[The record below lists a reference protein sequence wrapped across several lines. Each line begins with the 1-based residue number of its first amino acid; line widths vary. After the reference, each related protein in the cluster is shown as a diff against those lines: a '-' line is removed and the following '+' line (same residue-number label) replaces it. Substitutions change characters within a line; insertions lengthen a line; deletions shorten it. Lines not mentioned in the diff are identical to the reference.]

1 MAEKIKLN
9 INEVAVK
16 DGNTSLSF
24 VISEP
29 SEEAFSVE
37 VAISDHPNTF
47 SQSLLFLPG
56 ETTKKVSLPIT
67 PEVPLTT
74 TINVDNSDLVELT
87 LAEFRIEYNQE
98 RDTAELFIDD
108 EVIEG
113 ISTIERSAEE
123 LIPTTSFETI
133 SDAIDQVDE
142 TVLLAVSNTTKTT
155 TTTSTTDD
163 TTTTD
168 TTAPSLSSA
177 SPADDATAVAVG
189 GNIVLNFSE
198 AVDVESGNIVIYK
211 SSDDSTV
218 ETIAVTSS
226 QVTGTGT
233 TQITINPSSDFD
245 SSTEYYVQIAAT
257 GFDDS
262 SGNSYAGITDKTS
275 LSFTST
281 ADSTAPTV
289 TNFTSTTAD
298 GSYGTATFV
307 DSFSLTEE
315 YPYGLAFNNDG
326 SKMFVA
332 GFGDD
337 DVKEYTLST
346 VFDVS
351 TASLVDSFDVS
362 SQENG
367 LRGLAFNNDG
377 TKMFILGAA
386 GDDVNEY
393 TLSTGFDVST
403 SSFVDSFSISGQEES
418 PVGLTFNDD
427 GTKMF
432 ITGHLG
438 QDVNEYTL
446 STGFDVST
454 ASFVDSFSVSSQM
467 TSPRGINFNNDG
479 TKMFIT
485 GEEDDEVNEYT
496 LSTGFDVST
505 ASFVG
510 SLDISSQGWRPHA
523 ISFNNDETKMFI
535 VDAGS
540 DVVNEYS
547 IPTINITATTSESV
561 QSGDTITVTLDT
573 GDTVVLTAA
582 SAGTTLTGT
591 YSVGVG
597 DNSSDLTVS
606 SFAIGSVTDS
616 AGNAMTSTT
625 LPSSNNIADTSAIV
639 IDTTAS
645 AATLALSI
653 SGFSGAT
660 SVSVPS
666 GASGLNA
673 IVSTAPAN
681 TTTQGTSSA
690 DYIEVRDSASSNAGS
705 ISGGSGNDIVYI
717 KGWGGATNTSVTG
730 DGGTDTLVINSAI
743 YSSTSGGNKIYF
755 NGTGGS
761 GNITYNNFSSVVVSD
776 STDFERKFSATATLA
791 DTDGSESL
799 GDITISSLPDSTS
812 VTDSDGDAVTVSS
825 NAFTIGSVVSGEAQI
840 FTLTN
845 TGPFNFT
852 ANGSVTV
859 TESNGSATT
868 TTTASVLIDGVVRG
882 IEYVTSS
889 GMSGLTNQEGL
900 FNYQD
905 GDDITFKVGGVV
917 LGTAT
922 AEDVISGRTFLQD
935 IADVERSNL
944 SDGYLENMAI
954 FLQSLDANYN
964 PGDGITIT
972 QQMRTNLA
980 DIELD
985 LRQASSSEVKQVI
998 EQVGGVYVERAEAM
1012 EHVKDMLIEYSDM
1025 KESDF
1030 ELIDTESLMA
1040 RTESSRSDQQ
1050 NSLSSLE
1057 NDRISLEVLAELED
1071 SRNTDQLFSDSS
1083 PAQSNSQDYGSE
1095 QVGDNEVAFADSP
1108 SVINVLD
1115 SVLGTIE
1122 NNLVYDF

>member
-1 MAEKIKLN
+1 
-9 INEVAVK
+9 
-16 DGNTSLSF
+16 
-24 VISEP
+24 
-29 SEEAFSVE
+29 
-37 VAISDHPNTF
+37 
-47 SQSLLFLPG
+47 
-56 ETTKKVSLPIT
+56 
-67 PEVPLTT
+67 
-74 TINVDNSDLVELT
+74 
-87 LAEFRIEYNQE
+87 
-98 RDTAELFIDD
+98 
-108 EVIEG
+108 
-113 ISTIERSAEE
+113 
-123 LIPTTSFETI
+123 
-133 SDAIDQVDE
+133 
-142 TVLLAVSNTTKTT
+142 
-155 TTTSTTDD
+155 
-163 TTTTD
+163 
-168 TTAPSLSSA
+168 
-177 SPADDATAVAVG
+177 
-189 GNIVLNFSE
+189 
-198 AVDVESGNIVIYK
+198 
-211 SSDDSTV
+211 
-218 ETIAVTSS
+218 
-226 QVTGTGT
+226 
-233 TQITINPSSDFD
+233 
-245 SSTEYYVQIAAT
+245 
-257 GFDDS
+257 
-262 SGNSYAGITDKTS
+262 
-275 LSFTST
+275 
-281 ADSTAPTV
+281 
-289 TNFTSTTAD
+289 
-298 GSYGTATFV
+298 
-307 DSFSLTEE
+307 
-315 YPYGLAFNNDG
+315 
-326 SKMFVA
+326 
-332 GFGDD
+332 
-337 DVKEYTLST
+337 
-346 VFDVS
+346 
-351 TASLVDSFDVS
+351 
-362 SQENG
+362 
-367 LRGLAFNNDG
+367 
-377 TKMFILGAA
+377 MFIA
-386 GDDVNEY
+386 
-393 TLSTGFDVST
+393 
-403 SSFVDSFSISGQEES
+403 
-418 PVGLTFNDD
+418 
-427 GTKMF
+427 
-432 ITGHLG
+432 
-438 QDVNEYTL
+438 
-446 STGFDVST
+446 
-454 ASFVDSFSVSSQM
+454 
-467 TSPRGINFNNDG
+467 
-479 TKMFIT
+479 

-510 SLDISSQGWRPHA
+510 SLDVSSQGWRPHA
-523 ISFNNDETKMFI
+523 ISFNNDGTKMFI
-535 VDAGS
+535 VDGGS

-705 ISGGSGNDIVYI
+705 ISGGSGNDIIYI

-776 STDFERKFSATATLA
+776 STDFERKFSATATLN

-825 NAFTIGSVVSGEAQI
+825 NAFTIGNVVSGEAQI

-845 TGPFNFT
+845 TGPFDFT
-852 ANGSVTV
+852 ANCSVTV
-859 TESNGSATT
+859 TESNVSATT

-944 SDGYLENMAI
+944 SDDYLQNMAV
-954 FLQSLDANYN
+954 FLQSLDQNHDAS
-964 PGDGITIT
+964 DGIVISEAVRDALGD
-972 QQMRTNLA
+972 M
-980 DIELD
+980 ELD
-985 LRQASSSEVKQVI
+985 LRTATEVEVQQVV
-998 EQVGGVYVERAEAM
+998 ESVGGIYVDEQQAM
-1012 EHVKDMLIEYSDM
+1012 EHVQEMLIEYG
-1025 KESDF
+1025 E
-1030 ELIDTESLMA
+1030 
-1040 RTESSRSDQQ
+1040 
-1050 NSLSSLE
+1050 
-1057 NDRISLEVLAELED
+1057 LEVEDFDTHIPDILKSPDMGSVEVTAEVLGV
-1071 SRNTDQLFSDSS
+1071 DQLVNQYQQY
-1083 PAQSNSQDYGSE
+1083 PP
-1095 QVGDNEVAFADSP
+1095 ADSP
-1108 SVINVLD
+1108 YDKDLSQN
-1115 SVLGTIE
+1115 GTIGNTGLLLE
-1122 NNLVYDF
+1122 DGNVDTIDHLLTELGLQSIPSEANQTQSKSPDEGEQADFINTPAPVSTSVELLFSSDQWLTN